1 MNAEYEMAKLL
12 KERDND
18 SGYSPV
24 LGIVEQLPDIKIRL
38 NEKVVLDTDGIASVI
53 DLKRQT
59 KDGSYVYL
67 KKCVYML
74 PLSNMRKKYLV
85 IGVDVL

>member
-18 SGYSPV
+18 PGYSPV

-38 NEKVVLDTDGIASVI
+38 NEKVVLDSGGIASVI

-67 KKCVYML
+67 KRVY
-74 PLSNMRKKYLV
+74 YLH
-85 IGVDVL
+85 LRRPR